1 MSKNKILVS
10 LGTLVVAGA
19 IVAGGT
25 LAFYNDSET
34 STGNIFTA
42 GSIDLKVDH
51 LKQTYNGVDCKTCD
65 VTIVSDTSN
74 IVTAKNGTPVATTSA
89 LAVMPTSVTLQYW
102 TANIPGATWIWA
114 TDPVL
119 LADVVTDVTYTFEK
133 SFNWVGPIP
142 SASIDFSVAAD
153 NSYQVYVNG
162 HLVADDI
169 NENNFAVADTLGPS
183 LITPWLISGDNT
195 IKFVVKNKGVPG
207 GSVLANP
214 AGLLYK
220 LTIDGNCSDE
230 YFQQNFQSQC
240 KLWQEKDLGNGDR
253 FFKFDDIKPADWGTN
268 VISLHV
274 YDNDAYACLIASD
287 KDDQENSLLEVETEA
302 GDTGS
307 SAGELSSFINI
318 FTWADTDADG
328 EYDSGEGLLGSG
340 PLSSLNSIMSMDSQN
355 QQYLTATTTKNI
367 GLAWCAGTLTAIQG
381 GAFSC
386 DGDGMLNTAQ
396 SDSFSAD
403 LTAYAE
409 QVRNNGTFQCSQVGS
424 PASTTP
430 PGLL

>member
-1 MSKNKILVS
+1 MSKNKILLS
-10 LGTLVVAGA
+10 LGTLAVAAVVV
-19 IVAGGT
+19 IGGT
-25 LAFYNDSET
+25 VAFYNDTET

-51 LKQTYNGVDCKTCD
+51 TRQTYNGVDCQTCD

-74 IVTAKNGTPVATTSA
+74 IVTAKNGVPIATTSA
-89 LAVMPTSVTLQYW
+89 LAVTPTSVTTQYW
-102 TANIPGATWIWA
+102 TASIPGATWIWA

-119 LADVVTDVTYTFEK
+119 IEDVVTDVTYTFEK

-162 HLVADDI
+162 HLVADDV
-169 NENNFAVADTLGPS
+169 NDNNFAVADTIGPS

-207 GSVLANP
+207 GSVSGNP

-220 LTIDGNCSDE
+220 LTIDGDCSDE
-230 YFQQNFQSQC
+230 YFQQDFQNQC
-240 KLWQEKDLGNGDR
+240 KLWQEKDLGEGDH
-253 FFKFDDIKPADWGTN
+253 FFGFNDIKPADWGTN

-274 YDNDAYACLIASD
+274 YDNDAYACLITSN
-287 KDDQENSLLEVETEA
+287 KDDQENSLLETEEEDGDAA
-302 GDTGS
+302 GVGNPEGK
-307 SAGELSSFINI
+307 GELSSFINVI
-318 FTWADTDADG
+318 TWNDDG
-328 EYDSGEGLLGSG
+328 DGNLEAGEGVLGMG
-340 PLSSLNSIMSMDSQN
+340 PLASLNSIMSMDSLN
-355 QQYLTATTTKNI
+355 QSYLVATTTKNI
-367 GLAWCAGTLTAIQG
+367 GLAWCAGTISLASTTSG
-381 GAFSC
+381 VVC
-386 DGDGMLNTAQ
+386 NGDGMPNKAQ

-409 QVRNNGTFQCSQVGS
+409 QVRNNGSFKCADVQLS
-424 PASTTP
+424 P
-430 PGLL
+430 

>member
-1 MSKNKILVS
+1 MSKNKILLS
-10 LGTLVVAGA
+10 LGTLVVAA
-19 IVAGGT
+19 VIVVGGT
-25 LAFYNDSET
+25 VAFYNDTET

-74 IVTAKNGTPVATTSA
+74 IVTAKNGTPIATTSA
-89 LAVMPTSVTLQYW
+89 LAVAPTPVTLQYW

-119 LADVVTDVTYTFEK
+119 LEDVVTDVTYTFEK

-142 SASIDFSVAAD
+142 SASIDFSVAVD

-162 HLVADDI
+162 HLVADDV

-183 LITPWLISGDNT
+183 LITPWLVSGDNT

-207 GSVLANP
+207 GSVAGNP

-220 LTIDGNCSDE
+220 LTIDGDCSDE

-240 KLWQEKDLGNGDR
+240 KLWQEKDLGADDR

-274 YDNDAYACLIASD
+274 YDNDAYACLITSN
-287 KDDQENSLLEVETEA
+287 KDDKENDLLETETED
-302 GDTGS
+302 GDAEGVGNPEGK
-307 SAGELSSFINI
+307 GELSSFINV
-318 FTWADTDADG
+318 FTWADIDADG
-328 EYDSGEGLLGSG
+328 EYDGGENSLGNG
-340 PLSSLNSIMSMDSQN
+340 PLFSLNSIMSMDSQN
-355 QQYLTATTTKNI
+355 QQYLTSTTTKNI
-367 GLAWCAGTLTAIQG
+367 GLAWCAGTLTVNQG

-386 DGDGMLNTAQ
+386 DGDGMPNRAQ

-409 QVRNNGTFQCSQVGS
+409 QVRNNGTFKCADVDLES
-424 PASTTP
+424 
-430 PGLL
+430 